1 MKKLISK
8 LSIFAALAAV
18 GFAGSSCTTEP
29 GGTTTNPPT
38 NVMVNSLSST
48 SIGVKW
54 TRASNDVTADTVW
67 AISSVGDTSSL
78 ITTSTASSVILTNL
92 ASQKAYTITIRT
104 SGGASAGMMWATA
117 DRYATVRLYETAD
130 PAPGHPSGLSLTPGA
145 VVALST
151 AVTAN
156 QPLIDL
162 SLASDVTVPVT
173 FISLESAGVTGS
185 GIPTGLRTVLLGD
198 AAYIVRGGLDSD
210 YYSGDLSTKFST
222 NNNAQDFT
230 GVAATNVVGG
240 GDMIIPV
247 KTSTG
252 HYGRLAILRQADGN
266 LFTTDG
272 AGRHAIDVVV
282 SLQSGGLTLPYAS
295 RGFRLPNSSVK
306 QSNTNIIIAN

>member
-185 GIPTGLRTVLLGD
+185 GIPTGLRSVLIGD

-210 YYSGDLSTKFST
+210 YYSGDLSTKFSA
-222 NNNAQDFT
+222 NNTAQDFS
-230 GVAATNVVGG
+230 GAAATTVVGG
-240 GDMIIPV
+240 GDLIVLV

-266 LFTTDG
+266 LYTTDG
-272 AGRHAIDVVV
+272 TGRHAIDVVV

>member
-18 GFAGSSCTTEP
+18 GFAGSSCTTE
-29 GGTTTNPPT
+29 TTNTTNPPT
-38 NVMVNSLSST
+38 NVKVNSLSST
-48 SIGVKW
+48 SIGVMW
-54 TRASNDVTADTVW
+54 TRASNDVTADTVY
-67 AISSVGDTSSL
+67 AITSVGDTTSL
-78 ITTSTASSVILTNL
+78 VTTSTASSVILTGL
-92 ASQKAYTITIRT
+92 KSQKAYTITVRA
-104 SGGASAGMMWATA
+104 SGGTSAGMMWATA
-117 DRYATVRLYETAD
+117 DRYPTVRIYETAD

-151 AVTAN
+151 AVPAN
-156 QPLIDL
+156 QPMIDL
-162 SLASDVTVPVT
+162 SLASDVSVPVT

-185 GIPTGLRTVLLGD
+185 GIPTGLRSVLVGD

-210 YYSGDLSTKFST
+210 YYSGDLSTKFT
-222 NNNAQDFT
+222 ANNQAQDFA
-230 GVAATNVVGG
+230 GAAAAQVVGG
-240 GDMIIPV
+240 GDLILLV

-252 HYGRLAILRQADGN
+252 HYGRLAILRQADGY
-266 LFTTDG
+266 LYTTDG

-282 SLQSGGLTLPYAS
+282 SLQAGPLTLPYAS